1 MSINDLSKA
10 GKKAKANYDWKT
22 AETDTEQS
30 ILAKSI
36 IAKQLLKPDWM
47 ESVISNFKNIG

>member
-10 GKKAKANYDWKT
+10 GKKAKSNYDSKT

-30 ILAKSI
+30 IFTNSI
-36 IAKQLLKPDWM
+36 IAKQLLKAD
-47 ESVISNFKNIG
+47 